1 MIFCTSPGF
10 LLFVLR
16 FEKEKIFGSVLRL
29 KMDRSIDFLRFQ
41 CFVLLYLN
49 KIRLNHVPMEVLDS
63 LILEDGTY
71 RLSRKD
77 SN

>member
-1 MIFCTSPGF
+1 
-10 LLFVLR
+10 
-16 FEKEKIFGSVLRL
+16 
-29 KMDRSIDFLRFQ
+29 MDRSIDFLRFQ